1 MSSTA
6 NHRWRC
12 ALRISAASTALALTV
27 LSASTTAASASEDTA
42 GQRAARI
49 TAAAQGAAPGHS
61 FTTRAATE
69 PVPSFGLFGIRPN
82 GELNYHP
89 PRGDGVFGPREL
101 LATDYTD
108 VKTASNAD
116 DDGDGIADDTWLWT
130 TDGRLSSSYGYV
142 GDGWN
147 KYDIVFSPG
156 NLGGAAGYDILARD
170 AAGTLW
176 IYLGYGDGTLSR
188 HELDSGWN
196 QYTLMVGKGDLTGD
210 GKADVVARDSSG
222 VLWLLTGTG
231 DWRAPFEA
239 RTRIGGGW
247 NVYDS
252 LVGVGDND
260 YDGKA
265 DLVARE
271 PAGDLYF
278 YKGTGKATAP
288 FEAKRKIGTGYN
300 IYRVMF
306 S

>member
-1 MSSTA
+1 MFT
-6 NHRWRC
+6 
-12 ALRISAASTALALTV
+12 
-27 LSASTTAASASEDTA
+27 ASTTAASASEATPGD
-42 GQRAARI
+42 RAARV
-49 TAAAQGAAPGHS
+49 TGAARDAAPS
-61 FTTRAATE
+61 RPFTTRAAAV

-142 GDGWN
+142 GGGWN

-170 AAGTLW
+170 ASGVLW
-176 IYLGYGDGTLSR
+176 IFLGYSDGTVTQAYR
-188 HELDSGWN
+188 VGGGWDA
-196 QYTLMVGKGDLTGD
+196 YTQIIGKGDLTGD
-210 GKADVVARDSSG
+210 GKPDLVARDTSG
-222 VLWLLTGTG
+222 ALWLYVGTG
-231 DWRAPFEA
+231 DWHAPFEA
-239 RTRIGGGW
+239 RTKIGNGW
-247 NVYDS
+247 NAYDS

-265 DLVARE
+265 DLIARE

-288 FEAKRKIGTGYN
+288 FETKRKIGTGYN